1 MSALPQ
7 PTELPKLILLVDDI
21 PDHASQYFE
30 ALSRHG
36 FRVQLARTGENALRL
51 AQANLPDCAV
61 IDLRLPDMTG
71 WELCQRLKSGDGGAV
86 RVIVLTT
93 EVSQSCALDSS
104 KAGCNAWLAHP
115 TAPEALVGTVTQ
127 VLGMDT
133 DGPVSSDEAL
143 IDLTF
148 CAGCG
153 SDRVRSAL
161 RVGTVQYYCCR
172 ACGFCWRAEILATAR

>member
-21 PDHASQYFE
+21 PDHATQYFE

-51 AQANLPDCAV
+51 ARAHLPDCAV

-71 WELCQRLKSGDGGAV
+71 WELCQRLRSGDGRAT

-93 EVSQSCALDSS
+93 EVSQQCALDGS
-104 KAGCNAWLAHP
+104 KAGCSAWLAHP
-115 TAPEALVGTVTQ
+115 AAPAALVGTVNQ
-127 VLGMDT
+127 VLDMDT
-133 DGPVSSDEAL
+133 DEPESSDHAL

-153 SDRVRSAL
+153 SDRVRTAL
-161 RVGTVQYYCCR
+161 RVGPVQYYCCR
-172 ACGFCWRAEILATAR
+172 ACGFCWRAEILAAAR